1 MADADRQH
9 RLISTW
15 HRAEGLLLFVLTYK
29 VVQYAGMTA
38 LVFHQLVNWDGLSA
52 LAHAADVLYREP
64 AINLALIGFVEPPAP
79 ALLYLPLVALSPTLA
94 QSGFFTAYF
103 GAIIL
108 GLCAVLLNTLGRR
121 LGLPWWLRYPLVAI
135 MVLHPVSLSYAALG
149 SPMTL
154 LLFAIL
160 GMTKSL
166 AAWGEEQ
173 HLRDLIGCS
182 LYATVALLTRYEA
195 AFVVAAAALYIGA
208 RCAMSKS
215 DRYSRVEGTLIAFLL
230 PIVYFGGLWIGANWL
245 IMGDPWHSLA
255 ATFAGAGAPTEEWAS
270 AVLVLPLLIFPFCY
284 ALAYHELRLLGPWR
298 GGAAAA
304 LLMVAAIAMPL
315 LWPRLYAGLG
325 DGASW
330 WSPLASVSVTV
341 LAASLVLAMVIAAR
355 YLNEPESRKQMHRPL
370 GGTVVLAIAG
380 VLVLVAIRPMGATL
394 PTSAGDALKGY
405 VAFAHS
411 AVAEQEAAPRVAFE
425 LRRGR
430 QVVIAGWPGFAI
442 ALFSGEAGQVT
453 VLPEVRPDEKV
464 ARTLRPGDLLVLL
477 EGRDE
482 WDGVL
487 GDYATTP
494 EWTAGQWQGLRII
507 QAAEKDD
514 AAPGLPPQSSRP

>member
-1 MADADRQH
+1 LADTGRQCK
-9 RLISTW
+9 LISSW
-15 HRAEGLLLFVLTYK
+15 HRVECLLIFGLTYCL
-29 VVQYAGMTA
+29 VQRLGLTA
-38 LVFHQLVNWDGLSA
+38 LVSHQLVNWDGLSA
-52 LAHAADVLYREP
+52 LAHAFDVLYREP

-79 ALLYLPLVALSPTLA
+79 ALLYLPLAALFPTLA
-94 QSGFFTAYF
+94 QSGFVTAIF

-108 GLCAVLLNTLGRR
+108 GLSAVLLNTLGRR

-135 MVLHPVSLSYAALG
+135 VVLHPVSLSYAALG

-195 AFVVAAAALYIGA
+195 VFVVAAAALYIGA

-255 ATFAGAGAPTEEWAS
+255 ATFAGAGAAGEEWAS
-270 AVLVLPLLIFPFCY
+270 AVLLLPLLIFPFSY

-304 LLMVAAIAMPL
+304 LLMVAAVAMPL

-341 LAASLVLAMVIAAR
+341 LAASLVLTMVIAAR

-370 GGTVVLAIAG
+370 AGTMVLAVAAVVVL
-380 VLVLVAIRPMGATL
+380 VPMRHMGATL

-411 AVAEQEAAPRVAFE
+411 AVAEQRAAPHVAVE
-425 LRRGR
+425 LHRGR

-442 ALFSGEAGQVT
+442 ALFSGEAGRVT
-453 VLPEVRPDEKV
+453 VLPEVKPDEKV
-464 ARTLRPGDLLVLL
+464 AHTLRPGDLLVLL
-477 EGRDE
+477 KGRDE
-482 WDGVL
+482 WDAAL
-487 GDYATTP
+487 GEYVTKP
-494 EWTAGQWQGLRII
+494 EWVAGQWQGLRII
-507 QAAEKDD
+507 MKN
-514 AAPGLPPQSSRP
+514 